1 MAGATRAEI
10 EEAWGLTGTPGH
22 TDMHVAVSS
31 GDPARVREL
40 LLARPD
46 AVHDR
51 TRLGE
56 TPLHIAVARAPREVV
71 QMLCASGA
79 DPNARKNTGGSP
91 LHEAAWMGRDS
102 AVGILLR
109 FGADVHALD
118 STGATPLDMAKAHRR
133 VSTAELLAGRA
144 VQLNELRT
152 DAANQARRRE
162 WQTLVA
168 AKAKAARETAA
179 VGPALWETSAPPPRM
194 KPLPFF
200 EADARGGHATG
211 SPGGGASSR
220 GDDGGGWWEA
230 GSAAGLSGRGSV
242 ASGWSIASSR
252 AAVAEAGSEA
262 GAAGHRGRG
271 PEADEVDAR
280 SVGRVARDADR
291 AARLLLP
298 QDEGPAGAYSRGTS
312 ARGTAGTHRG

>member
-1 MAGATRAEI
+1 MAEAAQVGGRRVGLRGGVPAPAHALISTGQIPLFGRLDGQTRGPIAMPLPP
-10 EEAWGLTGTPGH
+10 AHTKPRTLDASRRPAGPGSALLGP
-22 TDMHVAVSS
+22 TSDTLLLL
-31 GDPARVREL
+31 L
-40 LLARPD
+40 LLATARP
-46 AVHDR
+46 
-51 TRLGE
+51 L
-56 TPLHIAVARAPREVV
+56 
-71 QMLCASGA
+71 
-79 DPNARKNTGGSP
+79 SP
-91 LHEAAWMGRDS
+91 Q
-102 AVGILLR
+102 
-109 FGADVHALD
+109 
-118 STGATPLDMAKAHRR
+118 TGATPLDMAKAHRR

-220 GDDGGGWWEA
+220 DDGGGGWWEA

>member
-133 VSTAELLAGRA
+133 
-144 VQLNELRT
+144 
-152 DAANQARRRE
+152 
-162 WQTLVA
+162 
-168 AKAKAARETAA
+168 
-179 VGPALWETSAPPPRM
+179 
-194 KPLPFF
+194 
-200 EADARGGHATG
+200 
-211 SPGGGASSR
+211 
-220 GDDGGGWWEA
+220 
-230 GSAAGLSGRGSV
+230 
-242 ASGWSIASSR
+242 
-252 AAVAEAGSEA
+252 
-262 GAAGHRGRG
+262 
-271 PEADEVDAR
+271 
-280 SVGRVARDADR
+280 
-291 AARLLLP
+291 
-298 QDEGPAGAYSRGTS
+298 DEGPAGAYSRGTS